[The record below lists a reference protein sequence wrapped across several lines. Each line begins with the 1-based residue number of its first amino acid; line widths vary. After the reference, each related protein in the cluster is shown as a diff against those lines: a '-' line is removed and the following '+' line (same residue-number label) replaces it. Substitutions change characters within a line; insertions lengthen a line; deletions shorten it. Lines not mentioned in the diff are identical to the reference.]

1 MILNKYQAYTEIE
14 NRGYSSTARI
24 QNEDG
29 NIFFAKWLKGIK
41 KNSQQSKILNDKLRQ
56 LKKAVHPSLPQI
68 IEYDWDESQN
78 AYCIVFENKNAQ
90 TLEEKIWNLRPVY
103 FLKGIEQIIGCL
115 QQLQQ
120 KHRISHGDLTP
131 ANILVDDSDDF
142 YLIDFGISDIANTLS
157 QEQELEVFAKE
168 FAAPEKWN
176 REIPKGFAH
185 QSDIFSIGKVIEWY
199 FESKEIKEHKNIEE
213 LVNNSCKQIP
223 AERINYNSLI
233 ENISKVNSET
243 SFDNQNTV
251 HLAFSD
257 STNNELIAELN
268 NDYLG
273 DASFLPIFDVSPK
286 SGGNVLLD
294 IITMSF
300 SIHCLWIIEEQKL
313 LIRNYSHKTENEE
326 KYSRVKRFGRKL
338 GLPIA
343 FKTDYYL
350 NEKFN
355 LTPIF
360 QKIQKEK
367 QHEGSYKLGKR
378 EISKELQFFKDLLNQ
393 ELKVIDKNSLKLR
406 FSSFEKKGNYG
417 ILFKIQENEKYSPN
431 GFIFNHIDK
440 ATPPNPEEFE
450 YIISE
455 TADKKQMKDPMR
467 FSGIAFDFNTKE
479 RILKFKDCERLDF
492 DKIPKN
498 GYIFQNTSKQEE
510 EKKRQLEAIRKV
522 EFNEV
527 QNRDLIHYLFNPTDL
542 QSKNLGIYEL
552 EKVYQTDDKGNDF
565 KYSYNQQ
572 QAILNAIHRE
582 PLTVIQGPPGTGKTT
597 VITEI
602 VFQILEKNP
611 DAKILI
617 TSQTNDAVDNV
628 LDNLLEKEIPI
639 VRLSGVR
646 KPKENLRKH
655 TLDRK
660 IEGWKEEVK
669 KKAKANWKPQ
679 KNKFK
684 KQLEKQNILLLP
696 IFEILS
702 SNKQWKVK
710 KQQIEKQLDRISQF
724 RNLTNTLYSESEF
737 IISLESEANINLS
750 EYFQKQQIYKDW
762 LAAISSLDENS
773 SINQKLIDSIRVIG
787 ATTNHIASKKYA
799 RYNFDFDYVIMDESG
814 KATTAEALIPLVL
827 GNKALLVGDHRQ
839 LRPMLTSNRDVE
851 KWLREKY
858 KSETDEYDSWDDYFN
873 RPSLF
878 EQIITRIDEDFKSQ
892 LDECRRSSK
901 EQVLLTS
908 KCFYEQY
915 GDDPIQPVDRPQE
928 KEHNL
933 DLKVDSS
940 IIFLNTG
947 NSYKSEIDG
956 GGSTRNRESAKL
968 IPEILHK
975 LDAFDTVK
983 NYDIGVITGYTA
995 QLKEIRNN
1003 IRRQLN
1009 NKKLKNVDLHSRLAV
1024 SVVDKFQGLE
1034 KDIIIFD
1041 LARSR
1046 QNTLGF
1052 LANANRINVAL
1063 SRQKRLLI
1071 IIGNYDWL
1079 VQAKAPKSSINGK
1092 VALQE
1097 YLKEIKNEWKV
1108 NSIEQIF

>member
-1 MILNKYQAYTEIE
+1 MILNKYQTYTEIE
-14 NRGYSSTARI
+14 NRGYSSNARV

-29 NIFFAKWLKGIK
+29 SIFFAKWLKGIK

-56 LKKAVHPSLPQI
+56 LKKAIHPSLPQI

-90 TLEEKIWNLRPVY
+90 TLEEKIRDLRPVY

-131 ANILVDDSDDF
+131 ANILVDDNNDF

-157 QEQELEVFAKE
+157 QEQELEVFARE

-176 REIPKGFAH
+176 REVPKGFAH
-185 QSDIFSIGKVIEWY
+185 QSDIFSIGKIIEWY
-199 FESKEIKEHKNIEE
+199 FESKGIVEHNSIAE
-213 LVNNSCKQIP
+213 LVDNSCKQIP
-223 AERINYNSLI
+223 YERNNYNSLV
-233 ENISKVNSET
+233 ESISKINSET
-243 SFDNQNTV
+243 SFDSQNLIFV
-251 HLAFSD
+251 ID
-257 STNNELIAELN
+257 SNDNFLDELN
-268 NDYLG
+268 NKQTK
-273 DASFLPIFDVSPK
+273 ARFDVSPSKGENILINIVTK
-286 SGGNVLLD
+286 SYYA
-294 IITMSF
+294 
-300 SIHCLWIIEEQKL
+300 HCLWDVSDKELRIMSFDYKE
-313 LIRNYSHKTENEE
+313 NTENR
-326 KYSRVKRFGRKL
+326 YSQAKRN
-338 GLPIA
+338 GL
-343 FKTDYYL
+343 YL
-350 NEKFN
+350 NIPVKFIPYSSALYDEKFN
-355 LTPIF
+355 LTPIL

-367 QHEGSYKLGKR
+367 QHEGSYKSGKR

-393 ELKVIDKNSLKLR
+393 ELKVIEKNSLKLR
-406 FSSFEKKGNYG
+406 FLSFDKKGNYG
-417 ILFKIQENEKYSPN
+417 ISFKIQENEKYSPN
-431 GFIFNHIDK
+431 GFIFNHLDK

-527 QNRDLIHYLFNPTDL
+527 RNRDLIHYLFNPTDL

-552 EKVYQTDDKGNDF
+552 EKVYQTDEKGNDF
-565 KYSYNQQ
+565 VYSYNQQ
-572 QAILNAIHRE
+572 QAIINAIHRE

-639 VRLSGVR
+639 ARLSGVR

-679 KNKFK
+679 KEKFK
-684 KQLEKQNILLLP
+684 KQLEKQNILILP

-702 SNKQWKVK
+702 SNKQWKIK

-724 RNLTNTLYSESEF
+724 QNLTNSLNSESEF
-737 IISLESEANINLS
+737 ISSLESKANINLT

-762 LAAISSLDENS
+762 LTAISTLDENS

-799 RYNFDFDYVIMDESG
+799 KYNFDFDYVIMDESG

-827 GNKALLVGDHRQ
+827 GNKAVLVGDHRQ

-873 RPSLF
+873 RASLF
-878 EQIITRIDEDFKSQ
+878 EQVITRIDDDFRSQ

-908 KCFYEQY
+908 KCFYEQC
-915 GDDPIQPVDRPQE
+915 GDEPIQPVDRPQE
-928 KEHNL
+928 EEHRL

-940 IIFLNTG
+940 IIFLDTG
-947 NSYKSEIDG
+947 NSYKSEVDG
-956 GGSTRNRESAKL
+956 NGSTRNRESAKL
-968 IPEILHK
+968 IPELLRK
-975 LDAFDTVK
+975 LDEFDKVK
-983 NYDIGVITGYTA
+983 NYNIGVITGYTA

-1003 IRRQLN
+1003 IRRHLF
-1009 NKKLKNVDLHSRLAV
+1009 NKKLKNVDIHNRLAV

-1079 VQAKAPKSSINGK
+1079 VQAKAPKSSVNGR

-1097 YLKEIKNEWKV
+1097 YLKEIKKDWIV
-1108 NSIEQIF
+1108 NNIEQIF

>member
-1 MILNKYQAYTEIE
+1 MILNKYQTYTETE
-14 NRGYSSTARI
+14 NRGYSLTARI

-41 KNSQQSKILNDKLRQ
+41 MNSQQSKILNDKLRQ

-90 TLEEKIWNLRPVY
+90 TLEEKILDLRPVY

-131 ANILVDDSDDF
+131 ANILVDDSNDF

-157 QEQELEVFAKE
+157 QEQELEVFARE

-199 FESKEIKEHKNIEE
+199 FDSKEIKEHNSIEE

-233 ENISKVNSET
+233 ESISKVNNET
-243 SFDNQNTV
+243 SFDNQNTI
-251 HLAFSD
+251 HIAFSD
-257 STNNELIAELN
+257 SRDLKLIDELN

-273 DASFLPIFDVSPK
+273 DENFLPVFDVSPK
-286 SGGNVLLD
+286 SGGNILLD
-294 IITMSF
+294 VVTRSF

-338 GLPIA
+338 GLPVT
-343 FKTDYYL
+343 FKTDCYL

-355 LTPIF
+355 LTSIF

-367 QHEGSYKLGKR
+367 QHEGSYKSGKR
-378 EISKELQFFKDLLNQ
+378 DISKELQFFKDLLKQ

-406 FSSFEKKGNYG
+406 FSSFDKKGDFG
-417 ILFKIQENEKYSPN
+417 ISFKIQENEKYSPN

-467 FSGIAFDFNTKE
+467 FSGIAYDFNTKE

-492 DKIPKN
+492 DEIPKN

-527 QNRDLIHYLFNPTDL
+527 QNRDLIHYLFNPKDMQGKYL
-542 QSKNLGIYEL
+542 DVYEL
-552 EKVYQTDDKGNDF
+552 ENIYQTDERGNSF
-565 KYSYNQQ
+565 VYSDNQK
-572 QAILNAIHRE
+572 QAIINAIHRE

-646 KPKENLRKH
+646 KPIENLRKH

-669 KKAKANWKPQ
+669 KKAKASWKPQ
-679 KNKFK
+679 KEKFK

-702 SNKQWKVK
+702 SNKQWKIK
-710 KQQIEKQLDRISQF
+710 KQQIEKQLERISQF
-724 RNLTNTLYSESEF
+724 RNLTNSLNSESEF
-737 IISLESEANINLS
+737 ISSLESKANINLT
-750 EYFQKQQIYKDW
+750 EYFQKQQIYNDW
-762 LAAISSLDENS
+762 LTAISSLDENS

-799 RYNFDFDYVIMDESG
+799 KYNFDFDYVIMDESG

-827 GNKALLVGDHRQ
+827 GNKAVLVGDHRQ

-858 KSETDEYDSWDDYFN
+858 KSETDEYDCWDDYFN
-873 RPSLF
+873 KPSLF
-878 EQIITRIDEDFKSQ
+878 EQIITGIDDDFKSQ

-908 KCFYEQY
+908 KCFYEPF
-915 GDDPIQPVDRPQE
+915 GDEAINPVKRTPD

-933 DLKVDSS
+933 DLKIDSS
-940 IIFLNTG
+940 IIFLDMG
-947 NSYKSEIDG
+947 NSYKSEVDG
-956 GGSTRNRESAKL
+956 NGSTRNRESAKL
-968 IPEILHK
+968 IPDLLLK
-975 LDAFDTVK
+975 LDNYEKVK
-983 NYDIGVITGYTA
+983 QYDIGVITGYTA
-995 QLKEIRNN
+995 QLKEIRRN
-1003 IRRQLN
+1003 IRKQLY
-1009 NKKLKNVDLHSRLAV
+1009 NKKLKNIDLQSRLTV

-1079 VQAKAPKSSINGK
+1079 VQAKAPKSSVNGR

-1097 YLKEIKNEWKV
+1097 YLKEIKKDWIV

>member
-1 MILNKYQAYTEIE
+1 MILNKYQTYGQIE
-14 NRGYSSTARI
+14 NRGYSSIAQV
-24 QNEDG
+24 QNENG
-29 NIFFAKWLKGIK
+29 EIFFAKWLKGIK
-41 KNSQQSKILNDKLRQ
+41 QNSQPSKILFDKLRH
-56 LKKAVHPSLPQI
+56 LKKAIHPSLPKI
-68 IEYDWDESQN
+68 IEYDWDEYQN
-78 AYCIVFENKNAQ
+78 AYCVIFENKNAQ
-90 TLEEKIWNLRPVY
+90 TLEEKIWNIKPIY

-120 KHRISHGDLTP
+120 EHRISHGDITP
-131 ANILVDDSDDF
+131 ANILVDENNDF
-142 YLIDFGISDIANTLS
+142 YLIDFGISDIATTLS
-157 QEQELEVFAKE
+157 QEKDLEVFAKE

-176 REIPKGFAH
+176 REIPKGFPY
-185 QSDIFSIGKVIEWY
+185 QSDIFSIGKIIEWC
-199 FESKEIKEHKNIEE
+199 FNQKEINGFEE
-213 LVNNSCKQIP
+213 INLLVDNACKQNP
-223 AERINYNSLI
+223 TNRINYNSFI
-233 ENISKVNSET
+233 ENLSKINSNI
-243 SFDNQNTV
+243 SFDNQNV
-251 HLAFSD
+251 ICVAGDVYSEILD
-257 STNNELIAELN
+257 ELN
-268 NDYLG
+268 NDFVA
-273 DASFLPIFDVSPK
+273 DVTFQPIFDISPK
-286 SGGNVLLD
+286 SGENVLLD
-294 IITMSF
+294 IATKSF
-300 SIHCLWIIEEQKL
+300 TVHCLWIIEEQKL
-313 LIRNYSHKTENEE
+313 LVRNYSHKSEDEN
-326 KYSRVKRFGRKL
+326 KYSRIVKYGKTI
-338 GLPIA
+338 GLPVK
-343 FKTDYYL
+343 FNTNCYYD
-350 NEKFN
+350 EKFN

-360 QKIQKEK
+360 LKIQKEK
-367 QHEGSYKLGKR
+367 QHESSYKKGKQ
-378 EISKELQFFKDLLNQ
+378 EISKELTFFKDLLNH
-393 ELKVIDKNSLKLR
+393 ELKVIEKNSLKLR
-406 FSSFEKKGNYG
+406 FTSFEKKGNYE
-417 ILFKIQENEKYSPN
+417 ISLKVQENDKYSPN

-455 TADKKQMKDPMR
+455 TSDKKQMKDPLK
-467 FSGIAFDFNTKE
+467 FSGVAFDFNTKE

-492 DKIPKN
+492 NKIPKN
-498 GYIFQNTSKQEE
+498 GYIFENISKQEE

-522 EFNEV
+522 EYNEV

-542 QSKNLGIYEL
+542 QGKYLDIFGLN
-552 EKVYQTDDKGNDF
+552 KVYQTDENKNEF
-565 KYSYNQQ
+565 VYSNNQQ
-572 QAILNAIHRE
+572 RAIINAIHRE

-602 VFQILEKNP
+602 VFQILEKSP

-646 KPKENLRKH
+646 KPKQNLRKH

-660 IEGWKEEVK
+660 IEGWKEGVRK
-669 KKAKANWKPQ
+669 KTKANWKPY
-679 KNKFK
+679 NEKFK
-684 KQLEKQNILLLP
+684 QELEKENIVLLP

-702 SNKQWKVK
+702 TDKQWKEK
-710 KQQIEKQLDRISQF
+710 KQQIERLIERIS
-724 RNLTNTLYSESEF
+724 NYSDIINSLNSEIEF
-737 IISLESEANINLS
+737 VNALNEISKNNFN
-750 EYFQKQQIYKDW
+750 EYFEKQQIYKDW

-799 RYNFDFDYVIMDESG
+799 KYNFDFDYVIMDESG

-827 GNKALLVGDHRQ
+827 GNKAILVGDHRQ
-839 LRPMLTSNRDVE
+839 LRPMLTSNREVE

-858 KSETDEYDSWDDYFN
+858 KSETDEFDSWDDYFD

-878 EQIITRIDEDFKSQ
+878 EQVITRIDEDFKSQ

-901 EQVLLTS
+901 EQVVLTS
-908 KCFYEQY
+908 KCFYEPY
-915 GDDPIQPVDRPQE
+915 GDEPIQPVNRPIE

-940 IIFLNTG
+940 IIFLDIG
-947 NSYKSEIDG
+947 NSYRSEVDG
-956 GGSTRNRESAKL
+956 NGSTRNRESAKL
-968 IPEILHK
+968 ISDLLLK
-975 LDAFDTVK
+975 FDNYDNVNK
-983 NYDIGVITGYTA
+983 YDIGVITGYTA

-1003 IRRQLN
+1003 IRKRLYGKKMKN
-1009 NKKLKNVDLHSRLAV
+1009 IDIHNKVAV

-1079 VQAKAPKSSINGK
+1079 IQAKPPKSNMERP
-1092 VALQE
+1092 ALQK
-1097 YLKEIKNEWKV
+1097 YLSELKRDWIVKN
-1108 NSIEQIF
+1108 IEQIF